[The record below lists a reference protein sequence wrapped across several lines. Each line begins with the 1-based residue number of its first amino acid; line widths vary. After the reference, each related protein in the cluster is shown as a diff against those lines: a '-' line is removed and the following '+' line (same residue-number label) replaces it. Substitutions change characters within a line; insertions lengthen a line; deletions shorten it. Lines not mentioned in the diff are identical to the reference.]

1 MQKRTGIQQAKFQQT
16 VDFANVSRLR
26 LPEILDKDFIR
37 ELTEFVSDK
46 ASQCPV
52 GREYDDMVEDYM
64 RDLISHRYNY
74 DRDRISIDAR
84 SIGRFFRPSISVK
97 FNRWSTAIC
106 ILLE

>member
-1 MQKRTGIQQAKFQQT
+1 MQKRTGIQRLDTIKT
-16 VDFANVSRLR
+16 VDFGNVSRLR
-26 LPEILDKDFIR
+26 LPESLDKNFIK

-64 RDLISHRYNY
+64 RDLISQRYNY

-97 FNRWSTAIC
+97 FNRWSTTIC